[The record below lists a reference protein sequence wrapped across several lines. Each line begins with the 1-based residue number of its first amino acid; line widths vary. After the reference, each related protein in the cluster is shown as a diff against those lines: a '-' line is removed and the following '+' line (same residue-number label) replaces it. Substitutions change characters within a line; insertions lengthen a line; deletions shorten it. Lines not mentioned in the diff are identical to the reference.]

1 MARILLA
8 DDDAATRD
16 FVKRALESSGFEV
29 HATQDGSEAL
39 EQLVSGSTNF
49 DLLVTDVQMPLMDG
63 ITLAEKALELKPEI
77 RIVLMSGY
85 AEQLDRAKKFKAAKL
100 ATITKPFSLEQ
111 IRSLVKQTLS

>member
-16 FVKRALESSGFEV
+16 FVKRSLEGAGFEV
-29 HATQDGSEAL
+29 QATQDGAEAL
-39 EQLVSGSTNF
+39 EHLVSGTRSF

-63 ITLAEKALELKPEI
+63 ITLAEKALELMPGL

-85 AEQLDRAKKFKAAKL
+85 SEQLDRAKKFRAAKL
-100 ATITKPFSLEQ
+100 ATITKPFSLDQ
-111 IRSLVKQTLS
+111 IRTLVKQTLA